1 MAVAPPTH
9 RKTSGLAVGSL
20 ICGLGGLVL
29 CPLAGL
35 LGFLLAG
42 LPAIIMG
49 HIALGKIGRSGGALG
64 GKGLA
69 ITGMILGYLSIPLT
83 VLGILAAAWTE
94 FYFAGG

>member
-1 MAVAPPTH
+1 
-9 RKTSGLAVGSL
+9 
-20 ICGLGGLVL
+20 
-29 CPLAGL
+29 
-35 LGFLLAG
+35 
-42 LPAIIMG
+42 MG

-69 ITGMILGYLSIPLT
+69 LTGVILGYLSIPLT